1 MGTFKILGLRVERGL
16 LQKCDGVGDHD
27 FKHYEEMGDIYIILL
42 EKNDIRYE
50 LKLWVSEDEC
60 GSGWTT
66 ASWGHSSLK
75 TVDHFSG
82 KTHLPTT
89 QNDVIEL
96 KMSSYSFGKN
106 DIEDTQNK
114 YFHVSY
120 DGGDNYYPAGDVSVN
135 MDNFKVINEHRI
147 LDRRPIWF
155 FIGESSDLANQFNDL
170 EVYET
175 DSKKDLPNE
184 IRKSVI
190 VFGGK
195 YRHTIDKVKEK
206 IVCADECE
214 IVFVHFSRKCE
225 IKELELEI
233 EHLKYKPPGDEDFSD
248 LGKEEDVIK
257 DSIYEPTYVLHGDSC
272 AGKSY
277 LASKLDDF
285 EVYETDSNKDLPDE
299 ITAQIIVVGNKYGH
313 TPDEVKG
320 KIDCSD
326 DCGVIFVH
334 FSREEDVIGEMK
346 LEIEQLK
353 SKPTASGYESAKAD
367 FNDLVKK
374 S

>member
-1 MGTFKILGLRVERGL
+1 M
-16 LQKCDGVGDHD
+16 
-27 FKHYEEMGDIYIILL
+27 
-42 EKNDIRYE
+42 
-50 LKLWVSEDEC
+50 
-60 GSGWTT
+60 
-66 ASWGHSSLK
+66 
-75 TVDHFSG
+75 
-82 KTHLPTT
+82 
-89 QNDVIEL
+89 
-96 KMSSYSFGKN
+96 
-106 DIEDTQNK
+106 
-114 YFHVSY
+114 
-120 DGGDNYYPAGDVSVN
+120 
-135 MDNFKVINEHRI
+135 
-147 LDRRPIWF
+147 
-155 FIGESSDLANQFNDL
+155 
-170 EVYET
+170 
-175 DSKKDLPNE
+175 
-184 IRKSVI
+184 
-190 VFGGK
+190 
-195 YRHTIDKVKEK
+195 
-206 IVCADECE
+206 
-214 IVFVHFSRKCE
+214 
-225 IKELELEI
+225 ELEI